1 MSNNSRLVPQSL
13 TSSKQAKIDQTL
25 TNKALQKGEHYLRI
39 SKIKLLIIENF
50 GKKDCKKNFFLILSH
65 YLRSMNNT
73 TLNPHAQ
80 EMLVQYHQLLP
91 IYEQM
96 AEMIPEKLEDFFTE
110 AGIVVATVE
119 HRVKSEDSLA
129 GKLQLKGNKYQSI
142 HDITDVVGIRVITF
156 YNDDVDKVASVLER
170 LFEIDWENSID
181 KRKAHE
187 IDSFGYLSL
196 HYICR
201 IPESAYTNPE
211 HPELNQI
218 RFEVQ
223 MRTVLQH
230 AWANM
235 NHDTGYKSGVEIPK
249 VYKRNL
255 SRLAGMLELVDD
267 EFSRIRREL
276 ADYRR
281 QVQKLVTSGNLNEVQ
296 LDGDAFKSYLQ
307 IGPFD
312 ALMRRI
318 ASINQAE
325 IQPMDLSVFLPLF
338 QAMRFKTLG
347 DIDALVKNYSDAAY
361 QIACFQIGLTDIDI
375 LSSSVAPQNLCT
387 AYILKNGGGRIG
399 LKLMLEVLNGP
410 SEGNEAMASLLLEQ
424 TKDLPFMNQ

>member
-1 MSNNSRLVPQSL
+1 MGNRGPFFMPKIIYSWYLLVSL
-13 TSSKQAKIDQTL
+13 PFYMQT
-25 TNKALQKGEHYLRI
+25 
-39 SKIKLLIIENF
+39 
-50 GKKDCKKNFFLILSH
+50 
-65 YLRSMNNT
+65 MNNNT
-73 TLNPHAQ
+73 SDPKILQLLA
-80 EMLVQYHQLLP
+80 QYHQFLP

-96 AEMIPEKLEDFFTE
+96 AEVIPGKLKEFFAE
-110 AGIVVATVE
+110 AGIIVAAIE
-119 HRVKSEDSLA
+119 HRVKGEESLM
-129 GKLQLKGNKYQSI
+129 GKLQLKGDKYQSI
-142 HDITDVVGIRVITF
+142 HDVTDVVGIRVITF

-235 NHDTGYKSGVEIPK
+235 NHDTGYKSGVDIPK

-267 EFSRIRREL
+267 EFSRIRHEL

-281 QVQKLVTSGNLNEVQ
+281 QMQHLVASGNLSEVP

-312 ALMRRI
+312 ALTRRI

-325 IQPMDLSVFLPLF
+325 IQPVDLSNFLPLF
-338 QAMRFKTLG
+338 EAMGFKTLG
-347 DIDALVKNYSDAAY
+347 DIDAMIKDYFEAAY
-361 QIACFQIGLTDIDI
+361 QIACFQMGLTDIDI
-375 LSSSVAPQNLCT
+375 LSTSVAPQNLCT
-387 AYILKNGGGRIG
+387 AYILKKGGGRIG
-399 LKLMLEVLNGP
+399 LKWMLDMLNGP
-410 SEGNEAMASLLLEQ
+410 SKENEAMASLLLEQ

>member
-1 MSNNSRLVPQSL
+1 M
-13 TSSKQAKIDQTL
+13 
-25 TNKALQKGEHYLRI
+25 
-39 SKIKLLIIENF
+39 
-50 GKKDCKKNFFLILSH
+50 
-65 YLRSMNNT
+65 
-73 TLNPHAQ
+73 
-80 EMLVQYHQLLP
+80 
-91 IYEQM
+91 
-96 AEMIPEKLEDFFTE
+96 
-110 AGIVVATVE
+110 
-119 HRVKSEDSLA
+119 
-129 GKLQLKGNKYQSI
+129 
-142 HDITDVVGIRVITF
+142 
-156 YNDDVDKVASVLER
+156 ER
-170 LFEIDWENSID
+170 LFEIDWENTID

-201 IPESAYTNPE
+201 IPESVYNKPE

-267 EFSRIRREL
+267 EFSRIRQEL

-281 QVQKLVTSGNLNEVQ
+281 QVQNLVVSGNLSEVP
-296 LDGDAFKSYLQ
+296 LDGDSFKSYLQ

-312 ALMRRI
+312 ALMRQL

-325 IQPMDLSVFLPLF
+325 IQPVDMSNFLPLF
-338 QAMRFKTLG
+338 KAMGFQTLG
-347 DIDALVKNYSDAAY
+347 DINKLIKDYSDAAY
-361 QIACFQIGLTDIDI
+361 QIACFQISLTDIDI

-387 AYILKNGGGRIG
+387 AYILKKGGGCLG
-399 LKLMLEVLNGP
+399 LTWMFDILNGP
-410 SEGNEAMASLLLEQ
+410 SEVNKAMAELLMEQ
-424 TKDLPFMNQ
+424 TKDLPFINQ